1 MLELTDSFYGLLI
14 LGPVE
19 QYRLRL
25 DWPTRHKICLGIARG
40 LAYLHEES
48 TIRIVHRDIKARNI
62 LLDKDLNA
70 KISDFGLAKLNEDD
84 HTHISTKVAGT
95 M

>member
-1 MLELTDSFYGLLI
+1 VLYVRTNEQLQLW
-14 LGPVE
+14 GPVE
-19 QYRLRL
+19 QYRLTL

-48 TIRIVHRDIKARNI
+48 AIRIVHRDIKASNI
-62 LLDKDLNA
+62 LLDKDLDA
-70 KISDFGLAKLNEDD
+70 KISDFGLAKLNEDG
-84 HTHISTKVAGT
+84 HTHISTRVAGT